1 MIVIICAKVGGY
13 TWAWV
18 STEKINVRSPLGS
31 KIDKPN
37 KNQKSTF
44 LVKMPLL
51 MNANCIVL
59 TQKQVNLC
67 DWYL

>member
-1 MIVIICAKVGGY
+1 MSAVFALNDVLRIPKS
-13 TWAWV
+13 V

-44 LVKMPLL
+44 LVKM
-51 MNANCIVL
+51 
-59 TQKQVNLC
+59 TQFYKCKMHCVNTKKQITFN
-67 DWYL
+67 Y